1 MTVLKTSR
9 ENGVLRLTLAR
20 PEKHNA
26 LGLELVAAL
35 AEAFAG
41 VTDERVIVLSG
52 EGPSFCAG
60 ADIDEMSGAVG
71 RSEEQ
76 NLEDARRLR
85 AMFAAIDACPAP
97 VVAAVHGNALAGA
110 AGLMACSDI
119 VIADRGTRFGF
130 SEVKIGIAPA
140 VISSFV
146 VARIGVGA
154 ARAYFTTGERFDAD
168 TALRIGLVT
177 EVADDLDA
185 AVERVVAA
193 LLAAGPNAVREAKRI
208 ARGPI
213 DEEESVRLISA
224 LRTSDEGQEG
234 LRAFL
239 ERRPPRWR

>member
-1 MTVLKTSR
+1 MTVLKTAR
-9 ENGVLRLTLAR
+9 EKGVLRLVLAR

-26 LGLELVAAL
+26 LGLELAAAL
-35 AEAFAG
+35 TDAFAG

-60 ADIDEMSGAVG
+60 ADIGEMSGAVD

-76 NLEDARRLR
+76 NLADARRLR
-85 AMFAAIDACPAP
+85 DMFAAIDACAAP

-110 AGLMACSDI
+110 AGLLACSDF
-119 VIADRGTRFGF
+119 VVADRRARFGF

-146 VARIGVGA
+146 VARIGSGA
-154 ARAYFTTGERFDAD
+154 ARAYFTTGERFDAE

-177 EVADDLDA
+177 EVTDDLDA
-185 AVERVVAA
+185 AVERVVAS
-193 LLAAGPNAVREAKRI
+193 LLAAGPLAVREAKRI
-208 ARGPI
+208 ARAPI
-213 DEEESVRLISA
+213 DPEESVRLIAA
-224 LRTSDEGQEG
+224 LRTSEEGREG